1 MVHRIATP
9 PTAEAITIT
18 TVMPVDFGLLAAAPE
33 SESLEDDPVFVG
45 AGTDTVWVTRVPDTL
60 LTAMLWVGADVAAGA
75 VVDGPVDVAVED
87 DDDEELEFVEEAEE
101 ELELEELE
109 ELELELA
116 LVVREEEEL
125 EELELEADEE
135 AGVLAL
141 VVSEGLGVAPAAEP
155 ETEAGS
161 LPTPWTG
168 TGAVARFF
176 TKRFRSSWFRRLTES
191 NSVASTREEM
201 ATMAAR

>member
-1 MVHRIATP
+1 
-9 PTAEAITIT
+9 
-18 TVMPVDFGLLAAAPE
+18 MPVDLGLLAAAPE
-33 SESLEDDPVFVG
+33 TESLEDDPVPVG
-45 AGTDTVWVTRVPDTL
+45 AATDMVEVTGLPDTT
-60 LTAMLWVGADVAAGA
+60 LTAMLWVGADVAAGV
-75 VVDGPVDVAVED
+75 VVDALVDVAVED
-87 DDDEELEFVEEAEE
+87 DDDEELELVEETEE
-101 ELELEELE
+101 ELELGELE
-109 ELELELA
+109 ELEVELA
-116 LVVREEEEL
+116 LVIREAEEL

-141 VVSEGLGVAPAAEP
+141 VVSEGLGVAPAAEL

-176 TKRFRSSWFRRLTES
+176 TKRFRSSWFRRSTES
-191 NSVASTREEM
+191 NSVASTREQM